1 MKRTVAGILLSAWA
15 ISIVPSTAYA
25 QSTAADIVEFLMTN
39 QAVRTG
45 DFERDQEASENARD
59 TISRALLVNL
69 VSVPIA
75 SSSSGFLY
83 RLNPELGTV
92 ERATQTFGSFF
103 IERALTPGHGRA
115 SVGISAWSSSFEQ
128 LDGASLQ
135 DGTLLT
141 IANRFRDEASP
152 FDTETLTLRVRSS
165 TMTAYA
171 SVGITDRLEI
181 GGALPFVRLTLDGQR
196 VNVYRGRT
204 FLQASGSAA
213 ASGIADAA
221 IRAKYTFVARRRG
234 GAAIA
239 AEFRLPT
246 GDVDNLLGAGS
257 ASLRLIGIGAY
268 EQGSW
273 MVSGNAGLLRGG
285 ISDEYTFGGA
295 AAVAVHPRLTL
306 TSEALA
312 RYLVDL
318 RPIELSARPH
328 PTIAGIETVRLI
340 GGDPGRLIAGALTG
354 LKWNP
359 AGKVVIGGSLRWY
372 LTTAGLTAPVTPS
385 LSFEYAF

>member
-115 SVGISAWSSSFEQ
+115 SFGISAWSSSFEQ

-135 DGTLLT
+135 DGTL
-141 IANRFRDEASP
+141 RHHCQP
-152 FDTETLTLRVRSS
+152 
-165 TMTAYA
+165 
-171 SVGITDRLEI
+171 
-181 GGALPFVRLTLDGQR
+181 
-196 VNVYRGRT
+196 
-204 FLQASGSAA
+204 
-213 ASGIADAA
+213 
-221 IRAKYTFVARRRG
+221 
-234 GAAIA
+234 
-239 AEFRLPT
+239 
-246 GDVDNLLGAGS
+246 
-257 ASLRLIGIGAY
+257 
-268 EQGSW
+268 
-273 MVSGNAGLLRGG
+273 
-285 ISDEYTFGGA
+285 
-295 AAVAVHPRLTL
+295 
-306 TSEALA
+306 
-312 RYLVDL
+312 
-318 RPIELSARPH
+318 LS
-328 PTIAGIETVRLI
+328 
-340 GGDPGRLIAGALTG
+340 
-354 LKWNP
+354 
-359 AGKVVIGGSLRWY
+359 
-372 LTTAGLTAPVTPS
+372 
-385 LSFEYAF
+385 